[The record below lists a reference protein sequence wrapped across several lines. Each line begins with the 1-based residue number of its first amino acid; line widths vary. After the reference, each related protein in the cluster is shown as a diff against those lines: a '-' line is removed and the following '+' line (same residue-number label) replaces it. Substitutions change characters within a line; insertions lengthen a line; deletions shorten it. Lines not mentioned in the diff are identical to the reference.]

1 MRVLLTVFGVFA
13 VIGLAAPAYADPG
26 EGAGN
31 DAAFLAALNQV
42 GIRYPSPNQA
52 IGTAQSVCGC
62 LNDGVS
68 GLALVHELKT
78 RNPGF
83 DMDDASDFAMIA
95 AKFYCPQQLSKS

>member
-1 MRVLLTVFGVFA
+1 MRLRLGIFGIFA

-26 EGAGN
+26 EGGGN
-31 DAAFLAALNQV
+31 DAAFIAALNQA
-42 GIRYPSPNQA
+42 GISYPTPGQA

-62 LNDGVS
+62 LNNGIS

-83 DMDDASDFAMIA
+83 SMDDASDFAMIA
-95 AKFYCPQQLSKS
+95 ARFYCPQQLAAS